1 METKTCIAAWQHM
14 TMISNEG
21 QVRNF
26 VQLLDMNDYIVE
38 TPLFPQ
44 AALQTYSRI
53 NMEKDITAEQEQYVN
68 EQRGG
73 AQGNYREGMRRKIDN
88 VVDCLTRFP
97 QSKRALI
104 TVCNE
109 PMPDHS
115 NDADA
120 KCLRELHLYL
130 DESGKL
136 SGTVFFRAQ
145 AASIFPK
152 NIHLVGSIMTE
163 VAARLPQRPE
173 LGTLY
178 YLATVLVS
186 DRS

>member
-1 METKTCIAAWQHM
+1 METKTCNAAWQHM
-14 TMISNEG
+14 TRISKQG
-21 QVRNF
+21 QARNF
-26 VQLLDMNDYIVE
+26 TQVLDMNDYVVE

-44 AALQTYSRI
+44 EVLQTYSRI

-68 EQRGG
+68 KQRGG
-73 AQGNYREGMRRKIDN
+73 AQGDYREGMRRKIDN

-130 DESGKL
+130 DENDKL
-136 SGTVFFRAQ
+136 SGTVLFRAQ

-152 NIHLVGSIMTE
+152 NIHLIGSIMTE